1 MKEWSV
7 HKFGGTSVGGSDR
20 LSNIATILD
29 IQLKKEEGKIAVV
42 VSAMCGVTNSLSDAC
57 DSAERVFLEKSIQN
71 KNDYNKSLQE
81 VKQKHTTIL
90 EELLKIGKLSKIE
103 NIINNIEKD
112 VQKIICML
120 EMAELCGNISEI
132 HRDFILSHGELWS
145 SVILNDILNEMGL
158 NSVWL
163 DSRKILVVKKQ
174 TTQSVHFTKVQ
185 LNFPLSQ
192 RKFDHVLEQLD
203 VNTQL
208 IVLPGFIASFP
219 DGIPTTLKR
228 NGSDYSAALMSFLLP
243 KCPLLTIWTDVDG
256 IYTADPRLVS
266 DAFRLTYLTY
276 EEALEMTYFGAKVLH
291 PLTMGPCIR
300 KQIPINLRSSFNPE
314 SPGTLIASESYLRS
328 KFDLNKDVY
337 SCKGFGVVK
346 NIALVTFIGNSM
358 VAVSGIVSRI
368 FNALRNA
375 EVSVMFI
382 SQASSEHSIT
392 FAVADTEVMTAK
404 AAVSDAFFKEI
415 EHEKSMSIEVEL
427 HCAIV
432 CAVGKNMAGRKGIL
446 GELAMAF
453 AKGVY

>member
-256 IYTADPRLVS
+256 IYTADPRL
-266 DAFRLTYLTY
+266 
-276 EEALEMTYFGAKVLH
+276 
-291 PLTMGPCIR
+291 
-300 KQIPINLRSSFNPE
+300 INL
-314 SPGTLIASESYLRS
+314 
-328 KFDLNKDVY
+328 FD
-337 SCKGFGVVK
+337 
-346 NIALVTFIGNSM
+346 I
-358 VAVSGIVSRI
+358 
-368 FNALRNA
+368 
-375 EVSVMFI
+375 
-382 SQASSEHSIT
+382 
-392 FAVADTEVMTAK
+392 
-404 AAVSDAFFKEI
+404 
-415 EHEKSMSIEVEL
+415 
-427 HCAIV
+427 
-432 CAVGKNMAGRKGIL
+432 
-446 GELAMAF
+446 
-453 AKGVY
+453 